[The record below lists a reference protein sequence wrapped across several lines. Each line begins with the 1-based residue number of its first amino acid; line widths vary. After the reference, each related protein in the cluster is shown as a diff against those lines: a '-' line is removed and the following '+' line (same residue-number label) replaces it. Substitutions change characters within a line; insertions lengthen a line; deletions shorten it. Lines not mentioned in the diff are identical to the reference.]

1 MCPQSFELYKFGG
14 RARGH
19 GRFRARTAKIG
30 FFPQFQLSVCRG
42 GRPRGGGPHQGLF
55 CAVRYVGRSY
65 AGRERRAP
73 PARCP
78 AGRSRARSG
87 AFCGRKVSYSL
98 HSLQRVQNYQPPWL
112 GQNAPKSDFGQM
124 GKGGRFQGG
133 ATLGMVRQ
141 EVLRPR
147 TQLGGGV
154 RPSADIRERRWGYK
168 SGELRGKVGTRG
180 GYPTPW
186 NPPATACSLPCR
198 GPAPAGSYS
207 AAE

>member
-1 MCPQSFELYKFGG
+1 MRIQAIPHFTNFAKKSESTRLWFQETLGTKLYKFGG

-55 CAVRYVGRSY
+55 CPDRYVGRSY

-73 PARCP
+73 PARCS

-87 AFCGRKVSYSL
+87 AFCGRIVSYSL

-112 GQNAPKSDFGQM
+112 GQNAPKSDFG
-124 GKGGRFQGG
+124 
-133 ATLGMVRQ
+133 VIS
-141 EVLRPR
+141 
-147 TQLGGGV
+147 
-154 RPSADIRERRWGYK
+154 PSH
-168 SGELRGKVGTRG
+168 
-180 GYPTPW
+180 TP
-186 NPPATACSLPCR
+186 PEAV
-198 GPAPAGSYS
+198 
-207 AAE
+207 